1 MPTRAQIDANI
12 RNAKLSSGPKTEE
25 GKAIAAKNNTS
36 HGLAG
41 AFTVMPWESQLDFDA
56 LRDALRN
63 EHQPATPTEQ
73 LLVDGMAQYHW
84 LRDRAMTL
92 QQGCFDLETGKI
104 SDQKSF
110 ALYLRYET
118 THQRAFH
125 KSLNDLLKLRAEK
138 RKAEIGFESQRRQNE
153 AHIRQHEKH
162 AMKKQHHKVAMLEL
176 KRDAE
181 YTNRFGGMTPEQ
193 LAAKYGFE
201 MEA

>member
-1 MPTRAQIDANI
+1 MSTREQINANRTNAQ
-12 RNAKLSSGPKTEE
+12 LSSGPKTDE
-25 GKAIAAKNNTS
+25 GKAISAKNHTS
-36 HGLAG
+36 HGLTG
-41 AFTVMPWESQLDFDA
+41 TSFTVMPWESQPAFDA
-56 LRDALRN
+56 LRDDLRN

-92 QQGCFDLETGKI
+92 QQGCFDAETGKI

-125 KSLNDLLKLRAEK
+125 KCLNDLLKLRAEK
-138 RKAEIGFESQRRQNE
+138 PKQQIGFESHRRQQE
-153 AHIRQHEKH
+153 QH
-162 AMKKQHHKVAMLEL
+162 AIKKQLHKIAMLEL
-176 KRDAE
+176 KVRADDRNML
-181 YTNRFGGMTPEQ
+181 YKWSPEK

-201 MEA
+201 LDPILR